1 MGNSA
6 QDMRKVQLDQANG
19 ELLLVRD
26 LVKEFQGPGEKLSV
40 LNGLN
45 FSLPHGESVAI
56 LGASGCGKSTLLHIL
71 GTLDTP
77 TRGEVWL
84 DGREVGGLTSPERAR
99 VRNAEIGFVFQFHH
113 LLPEFTTLENVA
125 MPGIIQGLPRPKA
138 MGMAREA
145 LELVGL
151 AERLEHRVTTLS
163 GGERQ
168 RAAIARAILLRP
180 RVLLA
185 DEPTG
190 NLDEKTG
197 EKVGD
202 ILLDLNREVGM
213 ALVIVT
219 HNSDLAGLMHRRYEL
234 KAGELYEQSV

>member
-1 MGNSA
+1 
-6 QDMRKVQLDQANG
+6 MRKVQKDQGNG
-19 ELLLVRD
+19 DLLLVRD
-26 LVKEFQGPGEKLSV
+26 LVKEFQGPAEKLTV
-40 LNGLN
+40 LSGLN
-45 FSLPHGESVAI
+45 FSLPQGESAAI

-125 MPGIIQGLPRPKA
+125 MPGIIQGMSRSKA
-138 MGMAREA
+138 LGMAREA

-151 AERLEHRVTTLS
+151 AERLQHRVTTLS

-190 NLDEKTG
+190 NLDERTG

-202 ILLDLNREVGM
+202 ILLDLNRAVGM